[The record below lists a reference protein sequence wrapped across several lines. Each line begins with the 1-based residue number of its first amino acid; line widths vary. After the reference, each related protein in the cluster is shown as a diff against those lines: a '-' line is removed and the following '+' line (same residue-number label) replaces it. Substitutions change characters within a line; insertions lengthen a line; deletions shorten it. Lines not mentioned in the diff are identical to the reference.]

1 MSLWPPFPSHTC
13 AHTHSH
19 THTHTQISVLKYSPS
34 TACYFVLPHICLCHL
49 LCSFSVHYVE
59 EYPLYWV
66 GFLWLSHPPYSQIWK
81 PRLNISRHFYQLSL
95 LAYFGISFFACF
107 NLRTCSFSIHYISY
121 RFQLNFSFWSLSC
134 YSFILSFFNYLNHK
148 IQFC

>member
-1 MSLWPPFPSHTC
+1 MKGYTLTILFCNFSMY
-13 AHTHSH
+13 
-19 THTHTQISVLKYSPS
+19 LKFFQSKKKKKLLFKIAY
-34 TACYFVLPHICLCHL
+34 L
-49 LCSFSVHYVE
+49 LCLFSVHYVE
-59 EYPLYWV
+59 EYQLYWV

-148 IQFC
+148 IQFY